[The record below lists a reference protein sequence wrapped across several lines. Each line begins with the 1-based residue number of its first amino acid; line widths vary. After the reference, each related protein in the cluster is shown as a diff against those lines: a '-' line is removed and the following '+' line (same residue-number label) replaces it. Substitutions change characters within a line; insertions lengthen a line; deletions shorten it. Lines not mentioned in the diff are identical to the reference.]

1 MASTL
6 RRRVP
11 SSDTPSETPTP
22 RDESP
27 DKPEKPKLAHH
38 HRPKTR
44 KRRNTAIFLLGSLFG
59 IIAAGFFAKSN
70 DLIDFPEIG
79 ELSMDSFLDVL
90 PAGLVKDM
98 RELVVGYVAC
108 LEMTVFS
115 KANIVTLP
123 RLVSETLWR
132 ATTLSR
138 LASRSA
144 PRVSRRITPW
154 SWYQVSYQQALSP
167 GEPQTCHSRTFENAY
182 GAAGA

>member
-11 SSDTPSETPTP
+11 EQETPSESPTP

-27 DKPEKPKLAHH
+27 ESPERADKSGAKIKIIHH

-44 KRRNTAIFLLGSLFG
+44 KRKTTAIFLLGSLCG

-79 ELSMDSFLDVL
+79 ELSMDSFFDVL

-98 RELVVGYVAC
+98 RELVVK
-108 LEMTVFS
+108 S
-115 KANIVTLP
+115 Q
-123 RLVSETLWR
+123 
-132 ATTLSR
+132 
-138 LASRSA
+138 RS
-144 PRVSRRITPW
+144 VH
-154 SWYQVSYQQALSP
+154 V
-167 GEPQTCHSRTFENAY
+167 
-182 GAAGA
+182 

>member
-1 MASTL
+1 MESTL
-6 RRRVP
+6 RRRVVGN
-11 SSDTPSETPTP
+11 DTPSESSTP

-27 DKPEKPKLAHH
+27 DKPEKASDGIKTVHH

-98 RELVVGYVAC
+98 RELVVSRNNT
-108 LEMTVFS
+108 LE
-115 KANIVTLP
+115 KATLADGC
-123 RLVSETLWR
+123 TLDSRSANATFLR
-132 ATTLSR
+132 ATTPSR
-138 LASRSA
+138 
-144 PRVSRRITPW
+144 
-154 SWYQVSYQQALSP
+154 
-167 GEPQTCHSRTFENAY
+167 
-182 GAAGA
+182 